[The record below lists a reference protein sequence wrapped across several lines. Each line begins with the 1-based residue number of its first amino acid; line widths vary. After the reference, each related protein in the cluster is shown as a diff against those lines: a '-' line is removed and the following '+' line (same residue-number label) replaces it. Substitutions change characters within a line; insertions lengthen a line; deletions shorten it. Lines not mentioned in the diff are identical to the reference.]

1 MNTQITISG
10 QIAAVVEKTY
20 QDEITRYV
28 QFLNEN
34 ETKGLEIL
42 RVKISSNTDVNKLKK
57 GIVVSI
63 PVSIATVN
71 NALYYSQAGE
81 INFTPRTVS

>member
-1 MNTQITISG
+1 MTQITISG
-10 QIAAVVEKTY
+10 QIAAVAEKTY

-71 NALYYSQAGE
+71 NMLYYSQSGE
-81 INFTPRTVS
+81 INFAPRTVS

>member
-71 NALYYSQAGE
+71 NMLYYSQSGE
-81 INFTPRTVS
+81 INFTPRTAS